1 MAFQPLYGS
10 NGAVGYG
17 ATVCNASPAG
27 PPGMDP
33 GMHTLPTAPPNFPG
47 NVVGYEGTVID
58 SGHNIPPPP
67 VAPQPFEPSPQTQEW
82 RIPALSEEEGKEAL
96 LEYVSGK
103 CCYSQK
109 PVTELEFSD
118 IKQLNTYR
126 YHLET
131 FTEQRSTAWESEP
144 FDGMPENIIG
154 PAPLPWSIAVDI
166 PVMFA
171 ENEKKIP
178 VPNTSSV
185 KPCHNCLGMCRR
197 PCSKCNAM
205 GRVECSWC
213 HGNGQ
218 QFDEACSH
226 CSGQGQKRCETCNG
240 NGQCPCKECKAK
252 GQLKYFI
259 MLTVTWK
266 NITLDFVEE
275 TRSGFSTELL
285 KHADGQEIF
294 HDEQPMCCNLH
305 PDEAALIWK
314 EETQT
319 QEEATR
325 PINSVSSP
333 HSRLPEGTTPVLD
346 NPVTERSKVQP
357 LDRFPNES
365 IRNQSQAALSDH
377 LTRIQTSRI
386 VRQKHIVDLIPL
398 TKFIYELK
406 GKTHEFYVYGTER
419 KVYAPDYPGNC
430 KCCVIL

>member
-294 HDEQPMCCNLH
+294 HDEQPM
-305 PDEAALIWK
+305 
-314 EETQT
+314 
-319 QEEATR
+319 
-325 PINSVSSP
+325 
-333 HSRLPEGTTPVLD
+333 
-346 NPVTERSKVQP
+346 VQP